1 MVVGGWWS
9 LGAVLNKKKSSS
21 LRTPAQKC
29 NWPTIKSQHAY
40 IIKKCKC
47 QQQTL
52 GDAEACCSM
61 LELRKQELISCSLAM
76 SLLMRA
82 CTCCLHKKEVQF
94 CDGGQG
100 KETGIAESQKTVQ
113 NGVWPCTCAVGPSI
127 AYQRHAGGCRMQIKS
142 LLESSVNSDQAPTS
156 CQSHWAQCLGRAWRW
171 GCQKASGGKNSSH
184 PNLNETYTYDFECQK
199 SKSQNPKWWL
209 KWCFGGKLRLTFG
222 FCIPNVRCVRG
233 YTTTPL
239 PLRHLRNPSFWPFL
253 GLSCFAFSIV
263 SPAIHYQYCASY
275 CLLRGWWWVQ
285 GIHSRYPQRRVH
297 RTRPMLGGKWEAG
310 GHFGV
315 PGGHELPPAHIRK
328 LLLGP

>member
-1 MVVGGWWS
+1 MVGVMAKNGHREPG
-9 LGAVLNKKKSSS
+9 LLF
-21 LRTPAQKC
+21 Q
-29 NWPTIKSQHAY
+29 
-40 IIKKCKC
+40 
-47 QQQTL
+47 
-52 GDAEACCSM
+52 GD
-61 LELRKQELISCSLAM
+61 R
-76 SLLMRA
+76 
-82 CTCCLHKKEVQF
+82 
-94 CDGGQG
+94 DP
-100 KETGIAESQKTVQ
+100 ESQKTVQ
-113 NGVWPCTCAVGPSI
+113 DGVWPCTCAVGPSI
-127 AYQRHAGGCRMQIKS
+127 AYQRCAGGCRMQIKS

-156 CQSHWAQCLGRAWRW
+156 CQSHWAQCLGRAW
-171 GCQKASGGKNSSH
+171 GCQKASGGESSSH

-199 SKSQNPKWWL
+199 SRSQNPKWWL